1 MSSPPACRRQN
12 RKRADRRRSGGMT
25 PAGEPPI
32 TVVVCTYNR
41 SDLLKSCLDALVDQK
56 TDAHSFEVVIVDN
69 RSVDDTQ
76 EVIRKYTSGNPVFR
90 AVIEMNQGISHARN
104 RGFREARGEYV
115 AYIDD
120 DAIADGRW
128 IAVMLDFIRR
138 HPDAAAF
145 GGPCYDYVDG
155 GFPEWYPPEF
165 RKFELDASG
174 GPERPIQPPGEMFGG
189 CNMVVRKE
197 LLREL
202 GGFDTFVG
210 HRGDKASYGEDTEM
224 LMRIHLK
231 GREIFYAR
239 DMKVKHFIPRH
250 KLHMRQLLRSDY
262 LKGRSID
269 HALHRK
275 VGRLRHAFRLV
286 GSFFLGVAL
295 FFKPASM
302 PFKRRVYY
310 GCRYWVY
317 QTGAFVS
324 AWEK

>member
-1 MSSPPACRRQN
+1 MSSPTDRRGQN
-12 RKRADRRRSGGMT
+12 RKRTGRRRSGETT
-25 PAGEPPI
+25 PAGDPLVS
-32 TVVVCTYNR
+32 VVICTYNR
-41 SDLLKSCLDALVDQK
+41 SDLLKSCLESLINQQTK
-56 TDAHSFEVVIVDN
+56 ERSFEVIIVDN
-69 RSVDDTQ
+69 RSVDETQ
-76 EVIRKYTSGNPVFR
+76 EVIRKYTSGNPLFR
-90 AVIEMNQGISHARN
+90 AVIEMNQGIGHARN
-104 RGFREARGEYV
+104 RGFREARGAYV
-115 AYIDD
+115 AYLDD

-138 HPDAAAF
+138 HPGAAAF
-145 GGPCYDYVDG
+145 GGPCYDYVAG
-155 GFPEWYPPEF
+155 GFPEWVPPEF
-165 RKFELDASG
+165 RKFELDTSG
-174 GPERPIQPPGEMFGG
+174 GPERPIRPPGEMFGG

-210 HRGDKASYGEDTEM
+210 HHGNKASYGEDTEM

-231 GREIFYAR
+231 GHEIFYAH

-275 VGRLRHAFRLV
+275 VGRLRHAFRLI
-286 GSFFLGVAL
+286 GSCVLGVAL
-295 FFKPASM
+295 FFKPAPM

-324 AWEK
+324 AWKK